1 MIRQWICFIKK
12 YGCTFCNAAV
22 FLYPFA
28 VQSDCSDQ
36 IQAETKQEC
45 RRPVFGGNLFLCEEQ
60 KRVGIGQ
67 EIDCV
72 AVSELKAAHGFM
84 CSQTQKMRKKRSEKP
99 FCNSRRLGLRA
110 PHTKG
115 TQVQSDWQARLQSR

>member
-28 VQSDCSDQ
+28 VQSDRSDQ

-60 KRVGIGQ
+60 ERVGIGQ

-84 CSQTQKMRKKRSEKP
+84 CSQTQKMRKKRSEKQKYHFVIP
-99 FCNSRRLGLRA
+99 A
-110 PHTKG
+110 
-115 TQVQSDWQARLQSR
+115 V